1 MTQTASAPGV
11 VALERLDRA
20 VEEGLGRGNA
30 EIPSLGGDCPD
41 RACWIDRARERGSTH
56 VLLPSV
62 ERNGPDHLLR
72 IEVVDVASSAVIV
85 VADEACEICGEDEVI
100 ATAADLA
107 AELIPRLQR
116 LEAEPA
122 QLVVSGRP
130 KGAMVEI
137 DGLEVGTLPWA
148 GEVAPGEHTL
158 RVSREGYVTL
168 RRSIVTSS
176 GAQELVDL
184 ELQPQPTVDDP
195 GRRRRRVAVGSS
207 LIALGV
213 VGAATGAGLF
223 VLDGRPYRR
232 DCDEVD
238 RNGRCPEMY
247 ESTAPAVVSVVVG
260 GAALVAGVVLLVH
273 TLRGRNRASA
283 RTGVRPAGEGMAV
296 VIRF

>member
-1 MTQTASAPGV
+1 MTQTTSTPGV

-20 VEEGLGRGNA
+20 VEEGLGRGNV
-30 EIPSLGGDCPD
+30 EIPSLGGGCQD
-41 RACWIDRARERGSTH
+41 RACWIDRAHERGRTH

-62 ERNGPDHLLR
+62 EHSGPDHLLR
-72 IEVVDVASSAVIV
+72 IEVVDVASGAVIV
-85 VADEACEICGEDEVI
+85 ATDEACEICGEDEIIV
-100 ATAADLA
+100 TAADLA

-116 LEAEPA
+116 LEAESA

-130 KGAMVEI
+130 KGAVVEI

-158 RVSREGYVTL
+158 RVSREGYVAL
-168 RRSIVTSS
+168 RRSIVASS
-176 GAQELVDL
+176 GVQELVDL
-184 ELQPQPTVDDP
+184 ELQPQPTADDP
-195 GRRRRRVAVGSS
+195 GRGRVAVSSS

-223 VLDGRPYRR
+223 ALDGQPYRR
-232 DCDEVD
+232 DCAPDEVD
-238 RNGRCPEMY
+238 RNGRCPRMY

-260 GAALVAGVVLLVH
+260 GAALVAGVALLVY
-273 TLRGRNRASA
+273 TLRRRDRALA
-283 RTGVRPAGEGMAV
+283 RTGVRPRGDGMTV